1 MAIEFFYVYA
11 RVFALLALLILI
23 CALWVAAELYWS
35 AGVRIGMGATAISM
49 CCALA
54 FLIGVALQHANSSLW
69 FGEMSRELVDASVDE
84 LERGRSEAVL
94 NALRQLRDGYRS
106 SPPKDRANYF
116 AMTKNAIADMKTPRE
131 ADEPSE
137 SGPGDE

>member
-11 RVFALLALLILI
+11 RVLALLALFVVIF
-23 CALWVAAELYWS
+23 ALWVAAELYWS

-54 FLIGVALQHANSSLW
+54 FLIGVAAQYANSSLW

-84 LERGRSEAVL
+84 LEQGRSEAVL
-94 NALRQLRDGYRS
+94 HALRELRDGYRS
-106 SPPKDRANYF
+106 SPPKDRAN
-116 AMTKNAIADMKTPRE
+116 
-131 ADEPSE
+131 
-137 SGPGDE
+137 